1 MNNPNQQLVIEGL
14 EALLV
19 DKRRHLAQLQAQCGE
34 SEDWIQAAEL
44 VIAGLRS
51 STSVGQS
58 IPVHPK
64 PSSFSV
70 SEPASSGNC
79 GGSVSSAGPSLPSAS
94 SGALVWMDASLYDPG
109 ESYAQLAVKVARF
122 NNGCVRVTDMQKIVV
137 LIGKSGSESKN
148 LWCIVN
154 SRLRG
159 HRDFEKVGPGLYQWK
174 PFSPEQALP
183 VAA

>member
-1 MNNPNQQLVIEGL
+1 MDNPNQQLVIEGL
-14 EALLV
+14 EALLG
-19 DKRRHLAQLQAQCGE
+19 DERRHLAQLQAECGE
-34 SEDWIQAAEL
+34 TANWIQAAEL

-51 STSVGQS
+51 STTSSQSV
-58 IPVHPK
+58 PENPK
-64 PSSFSV
+64 PCVVSVPVSASSRDCVGAVPSTGP
-70 SEPASSGNC
+70 SSSKASSGE
-79 GGSVSSAGPSLPSAS
+79 P
-94 SGALVWMDASLYDPG
+94 VWMDPGLYDPG
-109 ESYAQLAVKVARF
+109 ESYAQLAVKAARF
-122 NNGCVRVTDMQKIVV
+122 NDGTVRVTDVQKIVV